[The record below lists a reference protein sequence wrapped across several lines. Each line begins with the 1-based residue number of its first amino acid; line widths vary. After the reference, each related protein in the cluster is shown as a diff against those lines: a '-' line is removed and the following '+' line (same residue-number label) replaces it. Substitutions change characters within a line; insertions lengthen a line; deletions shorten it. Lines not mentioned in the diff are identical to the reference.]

1 MKFVD
6 LVEISVRAGRGGN
19 GCVSF
24 RREKYVPKGGPDGG
38 NGGKGGDVFLEA
50 VAGLETLADFEYS
63 ARFNAQDGEHGRGKK
78 QHGANGQNLVIPV
91 PCGTVVWDSKTG
103 SLLGD
108 LTKPGEKLLVARG
121 GRGGRGNASFAKAS
135 HRAPKF
141 AERGDPGE
149 EVKLRLELKLIADV
163 GLVGLPNVGKSSLL
177 LALTNAHPKIGP
189 YPFTTLSPNLGVIE
203 EGGSCILLADMPG
216 VIEGAHQNKGL
227 GLRFLRHIERTRFLV
242 YVLDLSSGDLSCVIE
257 QWNAI
262 RREMG
267 FYNPELLERPFIVV
281 GNKIDLDEARSLSLK
296 VQAEMKRMNISFFE
310 TSALTGE
317 GIERLSSAIKEF
329 ARLHPRH
336 ETSADHNLSVET
348 ETAVMS
354 KVAAPSKVAARIL
367 CVEEGIYEVQH
378 PYLEKVV
385 QRYDF
390 NQDEAIQH
398 FALLLKRFKVEA
410 ELAQAGARYGDTI
423 LIGGVPFEFQP
434 DGPSQ

>member
-1 MKFVD
+1 MKFID
-6 LVEISVRAGRGGN
+6 LVEINVRAGRGGN

-38 NGGKGGDVFLEA
+38 DGGKGGDVFLEA
-50 VAGLETLADFEYS
+50 VVGLETLADFEYS
-63 ARFNAQDGEHGRGKK
+63 AHFNAEDGEHGRGKK
-78 QHGANGQNLVIPV
+78 QHGANGQDLVIPV

-103 SLLGD
+103 FLLGD
-108 LTKPGEKLLVARG
+108 LTRPGERLLVARG

-141 AERGDPGE
+141 AERGDTGE
-149 EVKLRLELKLIADV
+149 EAKLRLELKLIADV
-163 GLVGLPNVGKSSLL
+163 GLVGLPNAGKSSLL
-177 LALTNAHPKIGP
+177 LALTNARPKTGP

-203 EGGSCILLADMPG
+203 EGDFRIVLADMPG
-216 VIEGAHQNKGL
+216 VIEGAHQDKGL
-227 GLRFLRHIERTRFLV
+227 GLRFLRHIERTRFLIH
-242 YVLDLSSGDLSCVIE
+242 VLDLSSGDLSCVIE

-281 GNKIDLDEARSLSLK
+281 GNKIDLDEARSLSPK
-296 VQAEMKRMNISFFE
+296 VQAEMERMNIPFFE

-317 GIERLSSAIKEF
+317 GTERLSSAIKEF
-329 ARLHPRH
+329 ASLHPRH
-336 ETSADHNLSVET
+336 ETTSADRNLSVKT
-348 ETAVMS
+348 ETTVL
-354 KVAAPSKVAARIL
+354 SKVAARVL

-390 NQDEAIQH
+390 NQDEAIRR

-410 ELAQAGARYGDTI
+410 ELTQAGARYGDTI

-434 DGPSQ
+434 DDLSQ